1 MFCWKHALLDYC
13 FREIKYLP
21 EYVKENVDS
30 PEQTILEA
38 TFCFTAPV
46 TAQGLDLSDLYD
58 HLEVKI
64 QLGRAAEETFLP

>member
-1 MFCWKHALLDYC
+1 MDYW

-46 TAQGLDLSDLYD
+46 IAAGPDLSDIYD

-64 QLGRAAEETFLP
+64 QLGRVQRRLSFPKKGKR